1 MIVEDVNTSCHKGQ
15 FNWAEYQQG
24 NRRLEQHTVKPSRPN
39 IPVANFTQQQQNT
52 WNDLQGGQVY
62 IKQVLVNFKK

>member
-39 IPVANFTQQQQNT
+39 IPVANFTQQ
-52 WNDLQGGQVY
+52 
-62 IKQVLVNFKK
+62 